1 MYELLLPCAV
11 KACTHFCGGKDRED
25 LNLIQVR
32 SEGGSPSLV
41 MEATN
46 GHTAI
51 QITMNNQEF
60 ELDDFVI
67 AYELGALKGWM
78 KTGEY
83 PEETEA
89 RLPDITKAVERARE
103 TGHEDDE
110 FCDSLMQLKF
120 WTETNLALRALFKK
134 NVDIHMSAPE
144 DVEVAMAIFAEGESR
159 DGTLVVAEIFI
170 MRIRP

>member
-1 MYELLLPCAV
+1 MDELLLPCAV

-32 SEGGSPSLV
+32 SESGSPSLV

-46 GHTAI
+46 GYTAI

-78 KTGEY
+78 NTGEY

-89 RLPDITKAVERARE
+89 RLPDITKAMERARE
-103 TGHEDDE
+103 IRQDDE
-110 FCDSLMQLKF
+110 FCDSLIQLKF
-120 WTETNLALRALFKK
+120 WTETNLALRALFKG
-134 NVDIHMSAPE
+134 NVNIHMSAPE
-144 DVEVAMAIFAEGESR
+144 NVEVAMAIFVEGESR